1 MSQAQTRLL
10 FALLVLP
17 VSVALASLLLCA
29 SASAQCSPILQQFQN
44 IALVSSSPFVA
55 EYATTG
61 TSTMVAQASTTSH
74 GGLKSVA
81 RDSEGRVR
89 VERSAGKYNVKTPE
103 GAPSEV
109 ERESIW
115 ICDPSTSTFIVLDT
129 ANKTATVSARHGGVR
144 WITKPAQEQ
153 GGAFCTRLFALRERS
168 RGIK

>member
-109 ERESIW
+109 ERESRLRRLSCSI
-115 ICDPSTSTFIVLDT
+115 PRTRPQRFPPGTEGFAGSPNLPRNR
-129 ANKTATVSARHGGVR
+129 AELSARDYSPCGNVH
-144 WITKPAQEQ
+144 
-153 GGAFCTRLFALRERS
+153 